1 MNALRR
7 QPGGFEGFLA
17 DEVDALLG
25 ANEDGGPPVLPFA
38 AEGYVMGRGGIEP
51 PPYGL

>member
-38 AEGYVMGRGGIEP
+38 AEGWRVRWP
-51 PPYGL
+51 

>member
-7 QPGGFEGFLA
+7 QPGGFFLA

-25 ANEDGGPPVLPFA
+25 ANEDGGPPVLPSA
-38 AEGYVMGRGGIEP
+38 AEGWRVR
-51 PPYGL
+51 

>member
-7 QPGGFEGFLA
+7 QPGGLRARCLA

-25 ANEDGGPPVLPFA
+25 ANEDGGPPVSAL
-38 AEGYVMGRGGIEP
+38 VRRRGWRVR
-51 PPYGL
+51 